1 MGASTSVYYGVPMT
15 DKPTQQTGA
24 NTLRHHPRLRAAVE
38 NPYIQTAF
46 HAAGGFGLGLFVA
59 PVAPREL
66 AIIVAVLLLAAAII
80 GHYIAV
86 WSDPALRKR

>member
-15 DKPTQQTGA
+15 DNPTSEPPT
-24 NTLRHHPRLRAAVE
+24 TELRHHPRLRALVE

-59 PVAPREL
+59 PVVPREP
-66 AIIVAVLLLAAAII
+66 AIAVGVVLLAAAVI
-80 GHYIAV
+80 GHYMAV
-86 WSDPALRKR
+86 WSDPALRKE